1 MAEENNAAAFNSQ
14 RIIENLKSNW
24 LNILIVIAAVII
36 IVLIIKLVSKKIK
49 KTLDIKIS
57 SEKAEIK
64 KRSYTF
70 SAVISNIIIGLTVFA
85 GILIIADQFGISI
98 VPIITGAGIVSVIVG
113 LGAQSLVKDLI
124 NGSFILFEQWY
135 QINDVIEV
143 GSVSGVVEKFSL
155 RTTAIRSIDGVIHYI
170 PNSEIK
176 ILSNKTQEWSR
187 AVVSVGVAYKEN
199 TDRII
204 SELKKILND
213 FSDEKE
219 YKRLI
224 LEKPEILGEGVDE
237 LGEYAVKFKIICK
250 VKSSNQWLIERQ
262 LRKRIKDR
270 FDELGIEIPFPCN
283 NVYLRN
289 QRDQGDQRDV

>member
-1 MAEENNAAAFNSQ
+1 MSKESNAVAFDS
-14 RIIENLKSNW
+14 RIIIENLKSNW

-36 IVLIIKLVSKKIK
+36 IVLIIKLVSRKIK
-49 KTLDIKIS
+49 KTLDTKIS
-57 SEKAEIK
+57 PEKAEIK

-70 SAVISNIIIGLTVFA
+70 STVTSNIIIGLTVFA
-85 GILIIADQFGISI
+85 GLLIIADQFGISI
-98 VPIITGAGIVSVIVG
+98 APIITGAGIVSVIVG

-143 GSVSGVVEKFSL
+143 GNVSGIVEKFSL

-187 AVVSVGVAYKEN
+187 AVISIGVSYKEN

-204 SELKKILND
+204 SELKTILND
-213 FSDEKE
+213 FSEEKE
-219 YKRLI
+219 YKKLI
-224 LEKPEILGEGVDE
+224 IKKPEILGEGIDE

-250 VKSSNQWLIERQ
+250 VKSSSQWLIERR

-283 NVYLRN
+283 NVYIKNHR
-289 QRDQGDQRDV
+289 GV

>member
-135 QINDVIEV
+135 QINDV
-143 GSVSGVVEKFSL
+143 GCC
-155 RTTAIRSIDGVIHYI
+155 R
-170 PNSEIK
+170 K
-176 ILSNKTQEWSR
+176 ILPQDYRNKKHRRSHSLYT
-187 AVVSVGVAYKEN
+187 
-199 TDRII
+199 
-204 SELKKILND
+204 
-213 FSDEKE
+213 
-219 YKRLI
+219 
-224 LEKPEILGEGVDE
+224 
-237 LGEYAVKFKIICK
+237 
-250 VKSSNQWLIERQ
+250 
-262 LRKRIKDR
+262 
-270 FDELGIEIPFPCN
+270 
-283 NVYLRN
+283 
-289 QRDQGDQRDV
+289 